1 MEGLVSEGELIY
13 LPVNV
18 PHAVQTTDE
27 DESVMMAWQMP
38 VPGIAR
44 MFYMKQLGYK
54 ILHRIL

>member
-44 MFYMKQLGYK
+44 MFYMKQLGY
-54 ILHRIL
+54 